1 MNISYNWLKDLVE
14 TNLTPQEIAENL
26 TKVGLAVEGIHPHGD
41 DFVFDIDLTS
51 NRGDCLSHLGVAR
64 ELSAIKNEKLKIKN
78 FENPQ
83 SAIRNPQLVEIL
95 NEDLCHRFTARIIK
109 NVKIAPSPKWLVDR
123 LEAIGQR
130 SINNV
135 ADITNYVMHELGNPM
150 HAFDF
155 NKLAEQ
161 RIIVRRADAG
171 EKMQT
176 LDEVERTFSED
187 MLLICD
193 AEKPIAVGGVMG
205 GLGSSI
211 SDETT
216 NVLLEVAYFK
226 RDSIR
231 QTSRKLGLT
240 TEAAYRFERGVD
252 IENLIRASNRATELI
267 VEYAG
272 GEAGDFVDIY
282 PTKFTAKE
290 IFSED
295 ISYAVS
301 RLTGLDVDIF
311 EILRIFSAL
320 GIQNKKYKPFEFADG
335 EFQPLNK
342 IEQTDDKTFV
352 SPSWRHD
359 ISIEADLVEEVARH
373 IGYDKIGEE
382 LPPASAAGEYQPT
395 EIRKK
400 SLRNALANLGFDEA
414 ISYSFIRPEN
424 DATYQ
429 LIPDLIDENADE
441 KFVTLQDSII
451 EGAVRM
457 RPSLLAGLLDA
468 VRTNFNYQNKNVRL
482 FELGKVF
489 ATASSETGLP
499 KEQEL
504 FSLVLT
510 GGEVLEGRKM
520 VSRELDFYDAK
531 GALETAMDAINL
543 PSFDYKAKDIKHLQ
557 KGQSAEISFKG
568 KTVGTIGRI
577 NNEIAANYKFKQ
589 PVFVAE
595 IDLQTIL
602 AEQENAVF
610 YQPLSK
616 YPSIIRDVS
625 LLVKRTTSF
634 AELIQSVENQGFELC
649 KNVSFVDVYEG
660 KGMADDERSITIRLE
675 YRSDERTLFEAE
687 VEEIHGKILAEIEK
701 QLGAKQRF

>member
-14 TNLTPQEIAENL
+14 TNLTPSEIAESL

-51 NRGDCLSHLGVAR
+51 NRGDCLSHWGVAR
-64 ELSAIKNEKLKIKN
+64 ELAAVSDSKFQIPNSKL
-78 FENPQ
+78 ENPQ

-95 NEDLCHRFTARIIK
+95 DEDLCHRFTARIIK
-109 NVKIAPSPKWLVDR
+109 NVKIAPSPEWLVKR

-155 NKLAEQ
+155 NKLAEN
-161 RIIVRRADAG
+161 RIIVRRAKAG

-205 GLGSSI
+205 GLASSI

-216 NVLLEVAYFK
+216 DVLLEVAYFK

-252 IENLIRASNRATELI
+252 IENLIPASNRATELI
-267 VEYAG
+267 IEYAG
-272 GEAGDFVDIY
+272 GELGEFVDVY
-282 PTKFTAKE
+282 PTEF
-290 IFSED
+290 IPNSIVFSETAYLE
-295 ISYAVS
+295 SLVNEVK
-301 RLTGLDVDIF
+301 RLTGLKTNQAEVERLLVKLGCSILTSDGSAPETTIF
-311 EILRIFSAL
+311 
-320 GIQNKKYKPFEFADG
+320 
-335 EFQPLNK
+335 
-342 IEQTDDKTFV
+342 

-359 ISIEADLVEEVARH
+359 ISIKADLVEEVARH
-373 IGYDKIGEE
+373 IGYDQIGEE
-382 LPPASAAGEYQPT
+382 LPPAFGAGEYQPT

-400 SLRNALANLGFDEA
+400 SLRRALANLGFDEA
-414 ISYSFIRPEN
+414 ISYSFIDTKN
-424 DATYQ
+424 DDTFE
-429 LIPDLIDENADE
+429 LIPNLIDENTDE

-468 VRTNFNYQNKNVRL
+468 VRTNFNHQCKDVRL
-482 FELGKVF
+482 FEIGKVF

-510 GGEVLEGRKM
+510 GGEILAGRKM
-520 VSRELDFYDAK
+520 VSRELDFFDAK

-543 PSFDYKAKDIKHLQ
+543 PALDFQAKDIKHLQ
-557 KGQSAEISFKG
+557 KGQAAEISFNG
-568 KTVGTIGRI
+568 KVVGTIGRI
-577 NNEIAANYKFKQ
+577 NHEITANYKFKQ

-602 AEQENAVF
+602 AEKENAVF

-625 LLVKRTTSF
+625 LLVTRTTSF
-634 AELIQSVENQGFELC
+634 GEILQTIEKQSFELC
-649 KNVSFVDVYEG
+649 KNISFVDVYEG